1 MENWEPLLLLNEV
14 VQAHVPKQRVRHS
27 SLSQGGQMLV
37 SVLSAGCTREYEE
50 HSQTQLSQK
59 AMVVLVQK
67 ANESLDWHL
76 PAVGT
81 GIRCVTFPILRFHT
95 CKMRTTV

>member
-1 MENWEPLLLLNEV
+1 MENWESFLLLHEI
-14 VQAHVPKQRVRHS
+14 VQAHVSKQRITHS
-27 SLSQGGQMLV
+27 SLSQGGQMPV
-37 SVLSAGCTREYEE
+37 SVLCAGCTREYEE

-59 AMVVLVQK
+59 AMVVLAEK

-95 CKMRTTV
+95 CKMRTIV